1 MRKLCG
7 EYPVGLICR
16 VLGLPRSSFYYRQKE
31 SPQELEL
38 IDQIESIAAEYP
50 RYGYRRITAELRR
63 RGYHVNH
70 KKVLRIM
77 GQNNLLVQVKRFCR
91 TTVPGEE
98 SYPNLIRDLVIDRPN
113 QVWCGDI
120 TYIRLGNGF
129 VYLAVL
135 MDVYTRAIRGW
146 ELSPRL
152 DEELTVKA
160 LERALEHGKPQIHH
174 SDHGVQ
180 YLSERYVS
188 LLKGAGVEISMAAK
202 GKAWE
207 NGYAE
212 RLIRTLKEEEV
223 YLHEYEDFYDAYAHI
238 ATFLDDVYMR
248 KRVHSALGY
257 LTPAEFEEMLHL

>member
-1 MRKLCG
+1 VRKLCG

-31 SPQELEL
+31 NPQELEL

-70 KKVLRIM
+70 RKVLRIM

-91 TTVPGEE
+91 TTVPGEGG
-98 SYPNLIRDLVIDRPN
+98 YPNLIRDLVIDRPN

-146 ELSPRL
+146 ELSQGLMR
-152 DEELTVKA
+152 
-160 LERALEHGKPQIHH
+160 
-174 SDHGVQ
+174 
-180 YLSERYVS
+180 S
-188 LLKGAGVEISMAAK
+188 L
-202 GKAWE
+202 
-207 NGYAE
+207 
-212 RLIRTLKEEEV
+212 
-223 YLHEYEDFYDAYAHI
+223 
-238 ATFLDDVYMR
+238 
-248 KRVHSALGY
+248 
-257 LTPAEFEEMLHL
+257 P